1 MAKKKKK
8 ESFKTF
14 HNLEKFKFKTIKTT
28 LKSILLNHNE
38 IQPLITNIVFEVN
51 DLVIHTYQF
60 IRLYILYCFYN
71 QIEFPIEGKTSSH

>member
-14 HNLEKFKFKTIKTT
+14 HNLEKSKFKTIKTT

-51 DLVIHTYQF
+51 DLIH
-60 IRLYILYCFYN
+60 LMILF
-71 QIEFPIEGKTSSH
+71 QIVLFFLKI